1 MFVGFDYGTAN
12 CSLAVMEH
20 GTPRLLRLEQQSPYL
35 QSMLCAPSREAVSEW
50 LWRHHQVTAEGDN
63 AQLLQRAINHNREED
78 IRVQPDSVRFGLAAL
93 AHYMDDPEDVWFV
106 KSPKSFL
113 GATGLKP
120 QQMALF
126 EDLVC
131 TMMLHIRQQAEQQ
144 LDQPIEQAVIG
155 RPINFQGMGGEES
168 NRQAQGI
175 LERAAR
181 RAGFR
186 QVAFQFEPVA
196 AGLDF
201 EATLQQEQ
209 RVLVVDI
216 GGGTTDCSM
225 LLMGPDW
232 RNRRERAESLLG
244 HSGCRVGGNDLD
256 IMLAFRQFCPL
267 LGMNG
272 ITEKGTA
279 LPVLPW
285 WNAVA
290 INDVP
295 AQAEFYSNACGK
307 LLRDLIRDA
316 REPDRVER
324 LLTVWRQRLS
334 YRLVRLAEEQKI
346 ALSQAESAQ
355 AHLSFISPDLATRVS
370 ANQLEE
376 AIAQPLEHIRQQ
388 LVQAQKNSQTRPDVI
403 YLTGGSARS
412 PLLRAA
418 ISDCLPDVP
427 IASGDDFGSVTA
439 GLARWAETL
448 FR

>member
-20 GTPRLLRLEQQSPYL
+20 GAPRLLQLEQQSPYL

-50 LWRHHQVTAEGDN
+50 LWRHHQVAAEGEN
-63 AQLLQRAINHNREED
+63 AQLLQRAIHHNREED

-93 AHYMDDPEDVWFV
+93 AHYMDDPQDVWFV

-131 TMMLHIRQQAEQQ
+131 TMMLHIRRQAEQQ

-175 LERAAR
+175 LERAAQ

-201 EATLQQEQ
+201 EATLQQEK

-216 GGGTTDCSM
+216 GGG
-225 LLMGPDW
+225 
-232 RNRRERAESLLG
+232 
-244 HSGCRVGGNDLD
+244 
-256 IMLAFRQFCPL
+256 
-267 LGMNG
+267 
-272 ITEKGTA
+272 
-279 LPVLPW
+279 
-285 WNAVA
+285 
-290 INDVP
+290 
-295 AQAEFYSNACGK
+295 
-307 LLRDLIRDA
+307 
-316 REPDRVER
+316 
-324 LLTVWRQRLS
+324 
-334 YRLVRLAEEQKI
+334 
-346 ALSQAESAQ
+346 
-355 AHLSFISPDLATRVS
+355 
-370 ANQLEE
+370 
-376 AIAQPLEHIRQQ
+376 
-388 LVQAQKNSQTRPDVI
+388 
-403 YLTGGSARS
+403 
-412 PLLRAA
+412 
-418 ISDCLPDVP
+418 
-427 IASGDDFGSVTA
+427 
-439 GLARWAETL
+439 
-448 FR
+448 